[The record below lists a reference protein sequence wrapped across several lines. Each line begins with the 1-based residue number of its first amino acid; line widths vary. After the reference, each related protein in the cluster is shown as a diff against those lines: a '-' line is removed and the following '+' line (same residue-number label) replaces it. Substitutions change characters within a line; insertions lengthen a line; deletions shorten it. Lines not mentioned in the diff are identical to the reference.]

1 MPVFG
6 TCHKTNMLITK
17 YSWQRNITLICR
29 NVLYI
34 YKRNGKINLRGTSP
48 KSEKYETHARSTPRK
63 SDGRGSRQEIP
74 HNYTDISCVT
84 NITKY
89 EQKGV
94 PVDTKLHPFSS
105 VGADVDKK

>member
-6 TCHKTNMLITK
+6 TCHKTNMLIPK
-17 YSWQRNITLICR
+17 YSWQRNGTLICR

-34 YKRNGKINLRGTSP
+34 HNRNGKKNLRETSP
-48 KSEKYETHARSTPRK
+48 KSERYEPHARSTPRK

-84 NITKY
+84 NITK
-89 EQKGV
+89 
-94 PVDTKLHPFSS
+94 
-105 VGADVDKK
+105 